1 MRRGMS
7 CRGSDPTSLTPGD
20 QDVTRPIVVLAGS
33 ICIVAGLAGCASDDA
48 LTTPPERGAA
58 SSVHNVVVTPNP
70 LQATQRAGFG
80 LPPGQTAAPN
90 TPGGGVVVGQNLYT
104 GDGANGFRHWKPADP
119 SNPDP
124 VNSGILVYDGDFD
137 FSLGGTELCV
147 LFCQVGQ
154 IAYDGNRT
162 VYLASYDHAKG
173 QPFSLTQPGVWR
185 IDVDPVMGFVTPGA
199 RLAPN
204 FGLQG
209 NQPTSIALGPD
220 GNLYIGFLK
229 NGNIVRLVNPTADPN
244 DPVAAKTQIV
254 QSVGTAPNGR
264 PVRSVAFIGPD
275 LYLGTTDGLSVIR
288 NAVSPQCLGG
298 CNGVPVADGFAGST
312 HVGLTSS
319 GDNTLYM
326 SINGSGVWR
335 YTISTQTTTLIATGG
350 INGTTGTAVPFA
362 FVGGHSNL
370 LQLDVHGNLWIGDDV
385 GDGALNF
392 DGRIWY
398 LSAASLASVP

>member
-1 MRRGMS
+1 
-7 CRGSDPTSLTPGD
+7 
-20 QDVTRPIVVLAGS
+20 VNRPIVALAGS
-33 ICIVAGLAGCASDDA
+33 ICIAATIAGCASDDA
-48 LTTPPERGAA
+48 LTMPERGAT
-58 SSVHNVVVTPNP
+58 SSTRNVVVTPNP

-80 LPPGQTAAPN
+80 LPPGQTVAPN

-124 VNSGILVYDGDFD
+124 VNGGILVFD
-137 FSLGGTELCV
+137 DNQGFSLGGSELCV

-185 IDVDPVMGFVTPGA
+185 IDVDPVAGFVTPGA

-204 FGLQG
+204 QGLQG

-229 NGNIVRLVNPTADPN
+229 NGNIVRLLDPTGDPN
-244 DPVAAKTQIV
+244 DPAVSKIQIV

-264 PVRSVAFIGPD
+264 PVRSVAFVGPD

-298 CNGVPVADGFAGST
+298 CNGVPVADGFAGVA
-312 HVGLTSS
+312 HVGLTSV
-319 GDNTLYM
+319 GANTLYL

-350 INGTTGTAVPFA
+350 IDGTGAAAPFA

-370 LQLDVHGNLWIGDDV
+370 LQLDGQGNLWIGDDV
-385 GDGALNF
+385 SDGLRNF

>member
-1 MRRGMS
+1 
-7 CRGSDPTSLTPGD
+7 
-20 QDVTRPIVVLAGS
+20 VTRPIVALAGT
-33 ICIVAGLAGCASDDA
+33 ICLIVGLVGCASDA
-48 LTTPPERGAA
+48 ATTTPLRAA
-58 SSVHNVVVTPNP
+58 TSSAHNVVVTANP
-70 LQATQRAGFG
+70 PQATQRAGFG

-104 GDGANGFRHWKPADP
+104 GDGANGFRHWAPVDP

-124 VNSGILVYDGDFD
+124 VNSGILMYDGNQG
-137 FSLGGTELCV
+137 FSLGGSELCI

-185 IDVDPVMGFVTPGA
+185 IDVDPLTGFVTPGA

-204 FGLQG
+204 LGLQG
-209 NQPTSIALGPD
+209 NQPTSLALGPD

-229 NGNIVRLVNPTADPN
+229 NGNIVRLLNPLVDPN
-244 DPVAAKTQIV
+244 DPVASKTQIV

-264 PVRSVAFIGPD
+264 PVRSVAFVGPD
-275 LYLGTTDGLSVIR
+275 LYLGTTDGLSVIK
-288 NAVSPQCLGG
+288 NAIAPQCLGG
-298 CNGVPVADGFAGST
+298 CNGVPVADGFAGT
-312 HVGLTSS
+312 AHVGLTSS
-319 GDNTLYM
+319 GANTLYIA
-326 SINGSGVWR
+326 INGSGVWR
-335 YTISTQTTTLIATGG
+335 YTIATQTTTLVATGG
-350 INGTTGTAVPFA
+350 VDGTGTVATFT

-370 LQLDVHGNLWIGDDV
+370 LQLDGQGNLWIGDDIS
-385 GDGALNF
+385 DGLRNF
-392 DGRIWY
+392 NGRIWY

>member
-1 MRRGMS
+1 VPR
-7 CRGSDPTSLTPGD
+7 L
-20 QDVTRPIVVLAGS
+20 IAALAGS
-33 ICIVAGLAGCASDDA
+33 SFIIAALASCAPDTSIVA
-48 LTTPPERGAA
+48 PPSRVGPNPTR
-58 SSVHNVVVTPNP
+58 NVVVTANP
-70 LQATQRAGFG
+70 PLATQRVGFG
-80 LPPGQTAAPN
+80 LPPAQTAAPN

-104 GDGANGFRHWKPADP
+104 GDGANGFRHWMPADP

-124 VNSGILVYDGDFD
+124 INSGILEYDGSFD
-137 FSLGGTELCV
+137 FSLGGGGLCV

-162 VYLASYDHAKG
+162 VYLASYDHPKG
-173 QPFSLTQPGVWR
+173 QPFSLTVPGVWR
-185 IDVDPVMGFVTPGA
+185 IDVDPLSGFVTPGA

-229 NGNIVRLVNPTADPN
+229 NGNIVRLVNPTVDPN
-244 DPVAAKTQIV
+244 DPVASKTQIV
-254 QSVGTAPNGR
+254 QSAGTAPNGR
-264 PVRSVAFIGPD
+264 PVRSVAFVGPD

-312 HVGLTSS
+312 HVGLTSNS
-319 GDNTLYM
+319 ANTLYM

-335 YTISTQTTTLIATGG
+335 YTVSTQTTTLVATGG
-350 INGTTGTAVPFA
+350 LSGTSGAAVPFG

-370 LQLDVHGNLWIGDDV
+370 LQLDGQGNLWIGDDV
-385 GDGALNF
+385 SDGLLGF